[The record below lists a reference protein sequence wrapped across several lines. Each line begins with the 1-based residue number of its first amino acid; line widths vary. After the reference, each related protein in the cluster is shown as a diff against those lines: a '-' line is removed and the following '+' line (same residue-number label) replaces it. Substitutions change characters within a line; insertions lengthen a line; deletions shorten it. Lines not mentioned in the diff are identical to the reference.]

1 MPHEKVEMTHKKTLN
16 ANLHLQC
23 HRCIFKL
30 LSLKWTA
37 GHGGQG
43 DSQAGVTGASALKA
57 SVPESSQSGDSIAK
71 GVHKYLQHF

>member
-1 MPHEKVEMTHKKTLN
+1 MTHKKTLN

-30 LSLKWTA
+30 LSLKWKA
-37 GHGGQG
+37 GHGGQV
-43 DSQAGVTGASALKA
+43 DRLAGVTGASALQA
-57 SVPESSQSGDSIAK
+57 SVPESSQSGYSIPK